1 MTNNEEE
8 YKALIYGLELASK
21 LGIHNFKVFYDSNL
35 VSRHVNGF
43 FEAKD
48 KRMKNYCDK
57 VTKLVEHFRMIDIQ
71 TIRRELNAQV
81 DGLAK
86 GATYGE
92 YLKKKEIITDVDCL
106 MDVNMIEAQEEGETN
121 SMK

>member
-1 MTNNEEE
+1 M
-8 YKALIYGLELASK
+8 LE
-21 LGIHNFKVFYDSNL
+21 
-35 VSRHVNGF
+35 
-43 FEAKD
+43 
-48 KRMKNYCDK
+48 
-57 VTKLVEHFRMIDIQ
+57 
-71 TIRRELNAQV
+71 V